1 MVGMKYTQ
9 EGKRDLRLDFLRGF
23 CLFAMAINHGGLDSY
38 WQIITG
44 GSVFLINAADG
55 FFSSFQD

>member
-1 MVGMKYTQ
+1 MASMKNGQ

-23 CLFAMAINHGGLDSY
+23 CLIAMVINHGGPDSY

-44 GSVFLINAADG
+44 GSVFLINAADAEII
-55 FFSSFQD
+55 